1 MGIPKKSSKRSKGKM
16 WWQKW
21 KNALLYQG
29 SIQLKKNI
37 RTSHETRTLFNDFTI
52 LWDLTICT
60 EVNKISKVKIW
71 LFSQTES
78 QKAKTKNL
86 VWTRKTRVHE
96 SILKSSSM
104 TMQSKSWSES
114 KWEINMN
121 KKNYEKSNRT
131 KYKRVIENL
140 IWCRQIHQNKLLKGF
155 IAFQRRVDKNQEF

>member
-1 MGIPKKSSKRSKGKM
+1 MGIPKKSSKRSKEKM

-29 SIQLKKNI
+29 STQLKKI

-52 LWDLTICT
+52 LWDLMICT

-71 LFSQTES
+71 PFSQTES

-96 SILKSSSM
+96 SILKSSFM

-131 KYKRVIENL
+131 KYKQAIENL
-140 IWCRQIHQNKLLKGF
+140 IWCRQIHQNKRLKGF